1 MIMKYELPRRCRG
14 AVAVEMAMTL
24 PLLLFIVFASVEF
37 GRMNVIRHSV
47 DNAAYEAARKV
58 IVPGSTAADA
68 DREARQLM
76 NIVGA
81 RGVTVQ
87 LTPAVIQ
94 LDTPEITVEVSV
106 RADQN
111 GFIVPQ
117 FFGGKQLVGR
127 CTLTRDTL

>member
-1 MIMKYELPRRCRG
+1 MKHALPRRRRG

-58 IVPGSTAADA
+58 IVPGATAADA